1 MEDSRRRY
9 STFAKSLIFGI
20 QMIASVLMAVCAV
33 ILTEYITQKFLSR
46 HQAWALFPWA
56 KQSVWMLTVFGILW
70 LFCLC
75 YLTVAAGKRADD
87 RELPLNKFD
96 ELRTELQFLLLAGT
110 MAGILFLAMQIHRQS
125 YQMMGRMIMAGTFA
139 LLAQLCFMG
148 IYLSLVRKVKTETFT
163 SNSFLGTLISNLRQ
177 NIKNP
182 YLKTASAQKKKLL
195 EGLER
200 ITRGELDYKL
210 DLNEF
215 HGTDMQ
221 LAEGINHIGEGLNT
235 AVNERV
241 QDERMKANLITNVS
255 HDLKTPLT
263 SIINYIGLIRRE
275 EIGNERV
282 ESYVDVLEQKAL
294 RLKQLMED
302 LTEVSRISSGNISLQ
317 MANID
322 LAELVRQTGGE
333 FNEKLEQKELN
344 VISKF
349 PREPAVIFA
358 DGRQLWRVIGNL
370 YSNAAKYALPR
381 SRVYVEVEKQ
391 DGKAIFSMKNITE
404 AQLTVKA
411 EELTERFVR
420 GDESRSTEG
429 SGLGLSISKMLTEL
443 MGGEFSVSTEDDL
456 FRVRVAF
463 RCET

>member
-1 MEDSRRRY
+1 
-9 STFAKSLIFGI
+9 
-20 QMIASVLMAVCAV
+20 
-33 ILTEYITQKFLSR
+33 
-46 HQAWALFPWA
+46 
-56 KQSVWMLTVFGILW
+56 MLTVFGILW

-87 RELPLNKFD
+87 RELHLNKFD

-255 HDLKTPLT
+255 HDL
-263 SIINYIGLIRRE
+263 
-275 EIGNERV
+275 
-282 ESYVDVLEQKAL
+282 
-294 RLKQLMED
+294 
-302 LTEVSRISSGNISLQ
+302 
-317 MANID
+317 
-322 LAELVRQTGGE
+322 
-333 FNEKLEQKELN
+333 
-344 VISKF
+344 
-349 PREPAVIFA
+349 
-358 DGRQLWRVIGNL
+358 
-370 YSNAAKYALPR
+370 
-381 SRVYVEVEKQ
+381 
-391 DGKAIFSMKNITE
+391 
-404 AQLTVKA
+404 
-411 EELTERFVR
+411 
-420 GDESRSTEG
+420 
-429 SGLGLSISKMLTEL
+429 
-443 MGGEFSVSTEDDL
+443 
-456 FRVRVAF
+456 
-463 RCET
+463 

>member
-33 ILTEYITQKFLSR
+33 ILTEYINQKFFSR

-87 RELPLNKFD
+87 RELHLNKFD

-195 EGLER
+195 
-200 ITRGELDYKL
+200 DQ
-210 DLNEF
+210 
-215 HGTDMQ
+215 HGGHVHKMQ
-221 LAEGINHIGEGLNT
+221 LP
-235 AVNERV
+235 V
-241 QDERMKANLITNVS
+241 
-255 HDLKTPLT
+255 
-263 SIINYIGLIRRE
+263 
-275 EIGNERV
+275 
-282 ESYVDVLEQKAL
+282 
-294 RLKQLMED
+294 KQLVDDTDFFIRCIIKRKYIKIETVSAQTSSSNEVCNVRLYRRD
-302 LTEVSRISSGNISLQ
+302 ILNQLILNSNFIFLTVHFRRI
-317 MANID
+317 
-322 LAELVRQTGGE
+322 
-333 FNEKLEQKELN
+333 KLN
-344 VISKF
+344 GISKECTK
-349 PREPAVIFA
+349 RHI
-358 DGRQLWRVIGNL
+358 RLI
-370 YSNAAKYALPR
+370 
-381 SRVYVEVEKQ
+381 
-391 DGKAIFSMKNITE
+391 
-404 AQLTVKA
+404 
-411 EELTERFVR
+411 
-420 GDESRSTEG
+420 
-429 SGLGLSISKMLTEL
+429 
-443 MGGEFSVSTEDDL
+443 
-456 FRVRVAF
+456 
-463 RCET
+463 